1 MAYADRDNSGSRV
14 VAVVI
19 VSILM
24 AALGYAF
31 VTGLAY
37 KYVKTVAEK
46 LNTFDVAPPPPPPPP
61 DEPPP
66 PPPPDQP
73 QTPPPVVSP
82 PPIVQNPNP
91 PPVQIRTV
99 DTPPPSITFTPKAAD
114 PAPPAPPAPPPPPK
128 PSLGAKAKLKSNLG
142 DIFTE
147 DFYPSSAKREGIQ
160 GRVAVS
166 LTIGPNG
173 RVSACRVSGT
183 SGNGELDAVTCRLAQ
198 RSVRYDPAKDT
209 DGNPIESTAALA
221 VRWQLTEE

>member
-91 PPVQIRTV
+91 PPPQVQTV
-99 DTPPPSITFTPKAAD
+99 QTPPPRIDFTPVA
-114 PAPPAPPAPPPPPK
+114 APPAPPAPPAAPAK
-128 PSLGAKAKLKSNLG
+128 PSLGAKAKLRSNLG

-147 DFYPSSAKREGIQ
+147 DYYPSSAKREGIQ
-160 GRVAVS
+160 GRVAVTLS
-166 LTIGPNG
+166 IGANG
-173 RVSACRVSGT
+173 RVTDCKVSGS
-183 SGNGELDAVTCRLAQ
+183 SGNGELDSVTCRLAV
-198 RSVRYDPAKDT
+198 RSVRFDPAKDT
-209 DGNPIESTAALA
+209 NGTPIDSTQSIA
-221 VRWQLTEE
+221 VRWQLRDE